1 MQMLGIQRAVQET
14 SQPGAGVIAGGV
26 DTASAA
32 TLKQLAGDE
41 PQQQQVQGHA
51 QQQQAAQAAAVPAK
65 ESAPSHHNGRTGV
78 MGLWKQMQLGGSVLE
93 VTRSQLG
100 ALAAAASTCG
110 AVLGA
115 VLVVLLRP
123 GGGAAGAA
131 SP

>member
-14 SQPGAGVIAGGV
+14 SQPGAEVIAGGV

-32 TLKQLAGDE
+32 TPKQLAGDE
-41 PQQQQVQGHA
+41 PQHQQVQGHA
-51 QQQQAAQAAAVPAK
+51 QQQQAAQAAAVPAE

-115 VLVVLLRP
+115 VLVVLLRL

-131 SP
+131 SR